1 VHKSFDESE
10 RDKEAFG
17 HWLSNAFSCKK
28 IIHSAFQIS
37 VPSIPKILNILK
49 KNMKIL
55 KDCRKRMRRR
65 RRRRTRTPCL

>member
-1 VHKSFDESE
+1 VHNSFDESE

-49 KNMKIL
+49 KNMKNF
-55 KDCRKRMRRR
+55 KDCRKRRRR